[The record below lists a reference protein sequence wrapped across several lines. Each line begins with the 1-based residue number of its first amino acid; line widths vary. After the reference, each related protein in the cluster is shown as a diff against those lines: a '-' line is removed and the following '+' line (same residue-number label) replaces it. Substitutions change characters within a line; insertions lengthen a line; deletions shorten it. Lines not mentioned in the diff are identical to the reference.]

1 MKRLHKLNMRP
12 AEAMQPLPKLAS
24 GVDPYKKI
32 NKRYLDHDER
42 IHIADWRREG
52 VSIRE
57 IARRLGRCHSTI
69 SRSCV
74 ETIVHRARIMLE
86 LHKFEL

>member
-1 MKRLHKLNMRP
+1 MKRLHKLNASP
-12 AEAMQPLPKLAS
+12 GEAMQPLPKLAA

-69 SRSCV
+69 
-74 ETIVHRARIMLE
+74 
-86 LHKFEL
+86 

>member
-1 MKRLHKLNMRP
+1 
-12 AEAMQPLPKLAS
+12 KLAA

-57 IARRLGRCHSTI
+57 IARRLVSDAGFGYRCSGDPVLPG
-69 SRSCV
+69 SG
-74 ETIVHRARIMLE
+74 
-86 LHKFEL
+86 